1 MSQHSIPYGDERIRF
16 TLRMQPQRQ
25 PHRIAI
31 HVEPDGRVLV
41 DAPPNASLEQVRAA
55 VIKRARWISGNVQAA
70 RMRRAQVLPREYV
83 SGESLLYL
91 GRQYRLKVLASRDA
105 MPEAALHG
113 PFVEVR
119 VAARDPRVVRKVLE
133 DWYRERARALFGQRL
148 AAVAAPLRWIRQLPP
163 TRIRT
168 MARQWGSCS
177 PAGRIT
183 LNPALVKAPR
193 ECIDYVLMHE
203 LCHLRHHNHSP
214 KFYRSLDQ
222 QMPGWHRIKDRLDGL
237 AEQLLSTIFVASSEE
252 R

>member
-16 TLRMQPQRQ
+16 TLRMQPERQ
-25 PHRIAI
+25 PQRIAI

-41 DAPPNASLEQVRAA
+41 DAPQDAPLEQVKVA
-55 VIKRARWISGNVQAA
+55 VIKRARWISSNVLAA
-70 RMRRAQVLPREYV
+70 RMRREQVLPREYV

-91 GRQYRLKVLASRDA
+91 GRRYRLKVLVDSAA
-105 MPEAALHG
+105 MPGAAMRG

-119 VAARDPRVVRKVLE
+119 VGARDAQAVRRVLE
-133 DWYRERARALFGQRL
+133 DWYRDRAKTLFGQRL
-148 AAVAAPLRWIRQLPP
+148 AAVAIPLRWLRQLPP
-163 TRIRT
+163 TRIQT

-193 ECIDYVLMHE
+193 ECIDYVLLHE
-203 LCHLRHHNHSP
+203 LCHLKQHNHSH
-214 KFYRSLDQ
+214 KFYRMLDQ

-237 AEQLLSTIFVASSEE
+237 AEQLLV